1 MGALTLKSLAFYLRN
16 WDTEKAESIDPTDGF
31 GSNTRVYINNNQIV
45 QIEPEYNIHTFN
57 TWLTDKG
64 RQFFDSMFKVWSDQK
79 ENKIDLPSDS
89 WVNITKNLTQVLYI
103 HDHCNKQRIKNNLF
117 TIVFENVSLE
127 VLSLLVILAQNYSF
141 VNLKRAENF
150 NQNND
155 LESNFQLNITA
166 NNTTKLS
173 SSNICLLIST
183 NPRYEGYFLNLKL
196 RQRFF
201 KGNFKCLSIGSLI
214 NLTFPVVFL
223 GSNTNVLKTIATGN
237 NLTCQTFKLSKNP
250 LTIYN
255 TELLKRVDGQ
265 NIIETLKVLHYS
277 NSFSKAWNNINSFS
291 STLSETGTQSISKF
305 LPVTKH
311 DLTSFSVLYFLNTN
325 ANNINNLKQIVEF
338 KLLNSN
344 LSKTIKNESI
354 FLDQSSI
361 PALNVSLFNKAY
373 SSKNNNFT
381 NYYSVPTS
389 LFYENEETF
398 INTEG
403 LIKRTVKVILR
414 KKTKNN
420 WQLLR
425 KIFKH
430 LKTNLNLLNNK
441 ENQLI
446 FFNSKEKTQFKNYIY
461 FQYQA
466 TQSLIN
472 LNFYLSLK
480 TQPFKITTNKFKKKN
495 QKLLNT
501 KLKYWLD
508 DFYSGGRD
516 EYSQHSLI
524 LTNCS
529 KIIRQ
534 QSTNFF

>member
-31 GSNTRVYINNNQIV
+31 GSNTRVYVNNNQIV

-79 ENKIDLPSDS
+79 ENNLNLPSDS
-89 WVNITKNLTQVLYI
+89 WSNITKNLTQILYI
-103 HDHCNKQRIKNNLF
+103 HDHCNKQKIKNNLF
-117 TIVFENVSLE
+117 TIVFENISIE
-127 VLSLLVILAQNYSF
+127 VLSLLVIISQNYSF

-155 LESNFQLNITA
+155 LESNFELNLTSNNPAKLA
-166 NNTTKLS
+166 N
-173 SSNICLLIST
+173 SNICILIST

-223 GSNTNVLKTIATGN
+223 GSNINVLKTIATGN
-237 NLTCQTFKLSKNP
+237 NLTCQTLKLSKNP

-255 TELLKRVDGQ
+255 NDLLKRIDG
-265 NIIETLKVLHYS
+265 NNVVETLKILNYA
-277 NSFSKAWNNINSFS
+277 NSFSKAWNNINCFS
-291 STLSETGTQSISKF
+291 STLSETGIQSVAKF
-305 LPVTKH
+305 LPVNKQ

-325 ANNINNLKQIVEF
+325 ASNVNNLKQIAEF
-338 KLLNSN
+338 KLLNSK
-344 LSKTIKNESI
+344 LSNHKINQGI
-354 FLDQSSI
+354 FLDQSSM
-361 PALNVSLFNKAY
+361 PTLNLTLFNKAY
-373 SSKNNNFT
+373 SSN
-381 NYYSVPTS
+381 NYYSLPTS
-389 LFYENEETF
+389 LFYENEETY

-414 KKTKNN
+414 KKTKSN

-441 ENQLI
+441 DNQLI
-446 FFNSKEKTQFKNYIY
+446 YFNSKEKTQFKNYIY

-466 TQSLIN
+466 TQSLVH
-472 LNFYLSLK
+472 LNFYLSVKTCPFTINNDKFRKK
-480 TQPFKITTNKFKKKN
+480 TQ
-495 QKLLNT
+495 KLFNT

-508 DFYSGGRD
+508 DFYSGGKD

-529 KIIRQ
+529 KIVRQ
-534 QSTNFF
+534 QATNFF